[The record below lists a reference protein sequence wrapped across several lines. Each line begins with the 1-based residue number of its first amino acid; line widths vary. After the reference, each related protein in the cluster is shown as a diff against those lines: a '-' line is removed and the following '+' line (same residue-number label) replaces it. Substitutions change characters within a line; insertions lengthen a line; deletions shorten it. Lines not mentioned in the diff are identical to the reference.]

1 MDTAGLSDQKRESKQ
16 ISWINQGLF
25 KAFIAGFIL
34 GAGLLLSAVVTTNFM
49 IQPESITKQMFIDL
63 GVPIISVYLVANL
76 VKNFLKLYGFE
87 GFVDKSGEGLTVS
100 KLAIAM
106 PGCIVGAFGVTVLVF
121 ALTITYQKIGDD
133 GIGALVG
140 FVMIGALAFT
150 ALRRRAKVQDRG
162 YWTNLLLFALIFL
175 VPSFLYLISFF
186 LLSYRSF

>member
-1 MDTAGLSDQKRESKQ
+1 MDTAGLSDQERESKQ

-34 GAGLLLSAVVTTNFM
+34 GAGLLLSAVFTTNFM
-49 IQPESITKQMFIDL
+49 IQPESITKQMFIGL